1 MGQASVTIG
10 LSAVVMALV
19 DGELA
24 VLTVQPSGARY
35 PALPSGPFDPAGH
48 RTFELGLRAFV
59 AAQTGLD
66 LGYVE
71 QLYTFGDAG
80 RDAPQATVGHA
91 GKPSADRIVSVGYLA
106 LSPVAGD
113 VTHAAAEWRP
123 WTDFFPY
130 EDWRRGRPALL
141 DEVVALAV
149 AKWAGTDR
157 GRRARADA
165 LLALGGDSRWRE
177 DRVLERY
184 ELLYEVGLI
193 PEAARDHGSAAD
205 PAGGRLG
212 AAMLSD
218 HRRILATGLGRLRG
232 KLRYRPVALDL
243 LAETFTLS
251 QLQRAVEAVTGLL
264 MHKQNFRRG
273 VERTGLVER
282 TGQIEPVTGGRPAE
296 LYRRRP
302 AAAGDAQALGL
313 PLPALR

>member
-1 MGQASVTIG
+1 MAQASVTIG

-24 VLTVQPSGARY
+24 VLTVQPSQAQL

-48 RTFELGLRAFV
+48 RTFELALRAFV

-80 RDAPQATVGHA
+80 RDAPQATIGDTTH
-91 GKPSADRIVSVGYLA
+91 GEADRVVSVGYLA
-106 LSPVAGD
+106 LSPLAGD
-113 VTHAAAEWRP
+113 VTRAGVEWRP

-130 EDWRRGRPALL
+130 EDWRLGRP
-141 DEVVALAV
+141 EVIDSVIAPAV
-149 AKWAGTDR
+149 SDWAGR
-157 GRRARADA
+157 SAPRRARAEA
-165 LLALGGDSRWRE
+165 LFALTPDFRWRE

-184 ELLYEVGLI
+184 ELLYEMELA
-193 PEAARDHGSAAD
+193 PEAGRDHQAHGPD
-205 PAGGRLG
+205 AGANLG
-212 AAMLSD
+212 QPMLSD

-243 LAETFTLS
+243 VPETFTLS
-251 QLQRAVEAVTGLL
+251 RLQRAVEAVTGLL

-273 VERTGLVER
+273 VERTGLVEA
-282 TGQIEPVTGGRPAE
+282 TCQIEPVTGGRPAE
-296 LYRRRP
+296 LFRRRP
-302 AAAGDAQALGL
+302 VAAGDAQALGL
-313 PLPALR
+313 PLPVLR